1 MASRHRSNSTS
12 SYRTYGSVAY
22 APAYDG
28 SAVRAPGRESTLQP
42 RPKARPRTREQALT
56 RTKVQVR
63 EAGEVSPFAV
73 IGFAAVG
80 IFAALLIFTYAQF
93 VVANDAVV
101 TLRNDLKTLQAEN
114 VTLSAQY
121 EQVFDMARIQAAVGD
136 TMVRPTEEQI
146 VYLDLS
152 EPDSVVLYGE
162 EETASG
168 VRGALQGLKNIVRE
182 LTEYFR

>member
-1 MASRHRSNSTS
+1 MPPRTMAARSGRPAGSPPSSRGPRSVPAL
-12 SYRTYGSVAY
+12 GSGPSP
-22 APAYDG
+22 APAN
-28 SAVRAPGRESTLQP
+28 A
-42 RPKARPRTREQALT
+42 
-56 RTKVQVR
+56 
-63 EAGEVSPFAV
+63 
-73 IGFAAVG
+73 
-80 IFAALLIFTYAQF
+80 
-93 VVANDAVV
+93 AVV

-114 VTLSAQY
+114 VTLSARY
-121 EQVFDMARIQAAVGD
+121 EQVFDMERIQAAVGD

>member
-1 MASRHRSNSTS
+1 MASRHRSNSIS

-28 SAVRAPGRESTLQP
+28 SAIRAPGRESTLQP
-42 RPKARPRTREQALT
+42 RPKARPRT

-80 IFAALLIFTYAQF
+80 VFAALLIFSYAQF
-93 VVANDAVV
+93 VMANDAVV

-114 VTLSAQY
+114 VTLSARY
-121 EQVFDMARIQAAVGD
+121 EQVFDMERIQAAVGD

-168 VRGALQGLKNIVRE
+168 IQGALQGFKNIVHE

>member
-1 MASRHRSNSTS
+1 MPPRTMAARS
-12 SYRTYGSVAY
+12 G
-22 APAYDG
+22 
-28 SAVRAPGRESTLQP
+28 
-42 RPKARPRTREQALT
+42 ARPGVHPPA
-56 RTKVQVR
+56 
-63 EAGEVSPFAV
+63 EAQGPSPHSGADPHPHQGTGAGGGEVSPFAV

-80 IFAALLIFTYAQF
+80 VFAALLMFSYAQF

-114 VTLSAQY
+114 VTLSARY
-121 EQVFDMARIQAAVGD
+121 EQVFDMERIQAAVGD

>member
-1 MASRHRSNSTS
+1 MASRHRSNSIS

-28 SAVRAPGRESTLQP
+28 SAIRAPGRESTLQP

-80 IFAALLIFTYAQF
+80 VFAALLIFMY
-93 VVANDAVV
+93 
-101 TLRNDLKTLQAEN
+101 
-114 VTLSAQY
+114 
-121 EQVFDMARIQAAVGD
+121 
-136 TMVRPTEEQI
+136 
-146 VYLDLS
+146 
-152 EPDSVVLYGE
+152 
-162 EETASG
+162 
-168 VRGALQGLKNIVRE
+168 
-182 LTEYFR
+182 

>member
-1 MASRHRSNSTS
+1 MASRHRSNST
-12 SYRTYGSVAY
+12 YRTYGSVAY

-42 RPKARPRTREQALT
+42 RPKVRPRTRERTLT
-56 RTKVQVR
+56 RTRVQVR

-80 IFAALLIFTYAQF
+80 GFGAQLMFTNAQL
-93 VVANDAVV
+93 VVGKEAVV

-114 VTLSAQY
+114 VTLSARY
-121 EQVFDMARIQAAVGD
+121 EQVFDMERIQAAVGD

>member
-28 SAVRAPGRESTLQP
+28 SAIRAPGRESTHQP

-56 RTKVQVR
+56 CTLVR

-80 IFAALLIFTYAQF
+80 VFAALLIFSYAQF
-93 VVANDAVV
+93 VMANDAVV

-114 VTLSAQY
+114 VTLSARY
-121 EQVFDMARIQAAVGD
+121 EQVFDMERIQAAVGD

-168 VRGALQGLKNIVRE
+168 IQGALQGFKNIVHE

>member
-1 MASRHRSNSTS
+1 MASRHRSNST
-12 SYRTYGSVAY
+12 YRTYGSVAY

-42 RPKARPRTREQALT
+42 RPK
-56 RTKVQVR
+56 VR

-80 IFAALLIFTYAQF
+80 VFAALLMFSYAQF

-114 VTLSAQY
+114 VTLSARY
-121 EQVFDMARIQAAVGD
+121 EQVFDMERIQAAVGD

>member
-1 MASRHRSNSTS
+1 M
-12 SYRTYGSVAY
+12 
-22 APAYDG
+22 
-28 SAVRAPGRESTLQP
+28 
-42 RPKARPRTREQALT
+42 
-56 RTKVQVR
+56 R

-80 IFAALLIFTYAQF
+80 VFAALLIFSYAQF
-93 VVANDAVV
+93 VMANDAV

-114 VTLSAQY
+114 VTLSARY
-121 EQVFDMARIQAAVGD
+121 EQVFDMERIQAAVGD

-168 VRGALQGLKNIVRE
+168 IQGALQGFKNIVHE

>member
-1 MASRHRSNSTS
+1 
-12 SYRTYGSVAY
+12 
-22 APAYDG
+22 
-28 SAVRAPGRESTLQP
+28 
-42 RPKARPRTREQALT
+42 
-56 RTKVQVR
+56 
-63 EAGEVSPFAV
+63 V

-80 IFAALLIFTYAQF
+80 VFAALLMFSYAQF

-114 VTLSAQY
+114 VTLSARY
-121 EQVFDMARIQAAVGD
+121 EQVFDMERIQAAVGD

>member
-1 MASRHRSNSTS
+1 MASRHRSNST
-12 SYRTYGSVAY
+12 YRTYGSVAY

-42 RPKARPRTREQALT
+42 RPKVRPRT
-56 RTKVQVR
+56 R

-80 IFAALLIFTYAQF
+80 VFAALLMFSYAQF

-114 VTLSAQY
+114 VTLSARY
-121 EQVFDMARIQAAVGD
+121 EQVFDMERIQAAVGD